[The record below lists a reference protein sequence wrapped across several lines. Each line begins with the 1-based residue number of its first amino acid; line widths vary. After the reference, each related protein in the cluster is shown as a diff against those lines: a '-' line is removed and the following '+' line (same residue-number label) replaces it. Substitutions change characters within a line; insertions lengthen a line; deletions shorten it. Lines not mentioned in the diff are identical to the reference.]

1 MTTAMSDLKPG
12 DTVTITF
19 DNEDHPG
26 AIESV
31 SHGWVIARMTIDPE
45 LDYGSG
51 TERLDPQQTV
61 CVRDTHI
68 RKA

>member
-1 MTTAMSDLKPG
+1 
-12 DTVTITF
+12 
-19 DNEDHPG
+19 
-26 AIESV
+26 
-31 SHGWVIARMTIDPE
+31 MTIDPE